1 VLLLLPRRIG
11 LIFLSATSPNKEEF
25 AEWVGRVKR
34 KRVHVLST
42 SKRPVPLTH
51 FLFTCNTA
59 DMSLL
64 MDGAAIDV
72 ADSEGWKGGNYKLL
86 SEKLAVMRDRN
97 KRKGGGGGGGAHPN
111 AASHGGGYGHSSG
124 GGGGGA
130 AGKMGG
136 GATRQEKQTW
146 VQLVTL
152 LQEKTLLPAIIFC
165 FSKKKCEEV
174 AFTGMASVLLTTAR
188 ERGVI
193 TAFFDSALHR
203 LSPID
208 RVLPQITRLKS
219 LLVRGIGV
227 HHSGLLPMMKECVE
241 LLFARGLIKLLVV
254 TETFAMGIS
263 MPTRAVIFNG
273 IRKHD
278 GERWR
283 ELTAGEYTQMAGRSG
298 RRGLDTRGVVIIMA
312 WGDYLSEQSVL
323 RDMMMGKP
331 TSLRSQFRLTC
342 NMILNVMRTDLPV
355 TSMMARSYAEF
366 GSQRALGGRDVAALL
381 TEASSHLKGLEALA
395 LQEVCIRRDAGA
407 DEEGRA
413 LLALQQAGAA
423 AKDGAKAAA
432 GLNVAWAF
440 GESGKHAIRDVEDAA
455 SGVAGGGKGGS
466 GGGSAAANAMSLAA
480 AFGGVYNTPAAEAY
494 LGTIDSMRRRHL
506 SVLRDVLSRGAQQ
519 PYAPKLLQALLPVG
533 RIVVLDKLAVPVP
546 DPAALVSRLQPAAA
560 AAAAPGAAGAGAA
573 SAAAAQAAPA
583 VSGSVTLWGIPAV
596 VLWADPP
603 QPAAAAAAAAVYTSL
618 TSSSSGG
625 SAKDGGSGGTAA
637 SAAAAA
643 SNELMLTVL
652 AIAPAGYVH
661 ASEAPQVFPAPAPAF
676 DAAFGGAGPGGA
688 SGSSDGSAGG
698 GLRPMRRKDDD
709 DLDSLMMGSR
719 GARGGKGGRGGAAA
733 GRGGAGA
740 SAVGGSSS
748 SGGGFGGGL
757 ASSVP
762 SMPGLTPVDRAA
774 YLQLYHPVNVS
785 GGPVDA
791 RASDISDLRTLIV
804 TQVPLSQLCY
814 ASELT
819 VNMGNLGAG
828 GERIP
833 SLVTR
838 PALQG
843 RTASLQA
850 LERLAQGAWEALFMA
865 SGTDAAD
872 KSVITEFLGAYL
884 RSNTSGAT
892 AAGSAAAAL
901 GEAAVGTAAASSAA
915 SPADVA
921 SDTSTADSGGAPGAE
936 TAESAPAASAIVP
949 KRAAAPAPPRAPAG
963 GAAASSPAPPPQP
976 LQLAL
981 HLEFGHAYGL
991 PVLSPFSAIRLPDA
1005 PVELVE
1011 MQSTVEALAAKLGSI
1026 KCTGCERLKRQLRA
1040 TRAVRRF
1047 RALLMHVR
1055 RKFSVQAL
1063 ALYPEMRSRFKVLR
1077 KLGYTRR
1084 AKVNLSSAATAGG
1097 GGRGRGRAVAVDG
1110 GAGSG
1115 ASGGAAARA
1124 GGDDE
1129 DEEDGGDASAEGS
1142 AALAL
1147 LGDASSRLNADVV
1160 ALKGRIAAEVN
1171 TTDEL
1176 LFTEMVFEG
1185 VLGPLSPAEAAALLS
1200 VLVFQDKGAQ
1210 MNTPFPAVS
1219 DDAVAIGLQAAPL
1232 PPAPV
1237 DGAPPPGGIP
1247 GLAPADGGAA
1257 GAGAGAPRFRRGGE
1271 DADDEEDGGAGFGD
1285 GGDDAAAFGG
1295 AGAGAGVDG
1304 DAASLLA
1311 DGTSLGAGAD
1321 AEAEAA
1327 VEMPSTPGAV
1337 VTVRAIPTV
1346 LAKAYYRLQ
1355 EIALAL
1361 ARVQEACGIE
1371 LIPTEYA
1378 RERLNHGLLL
1388 ATYAWAC
1395 GMPFASI
1402 CDLTDVAEGV
1412 IVRTITRL
1420 EETCREC
1427 RNAARVLGDPLL
1439 FRKMEAASAC
1449 IKRDIVFANSL
1460 YLE

>member
-1 VLLLLPRRIG
+1 
-11 LIFLSATSPNKEEF
+11 
-25 AEWVGRVKR
+25 
-34 KRVHVLST
+34 
-42 SKRPVPLTH
+42 
-51 FLFTCNTA
+51 
-59 DMSLL
+59 
-64 MDGAAIDV
+64 
-72 ADSEGWKGGNYKLL
+72 
-86 SEKLAVMRDRN
+86 
-97 KRKGGGGGGGAHPN
+97 
-111 AASHGGGYGHSSG
+111 
-124 GGGGGA
+124 
-130 AGKMGG
+130 
-136 GATRQEKQTW
+136 
-146 VQLVTL
+146 
-152 LQEKTLLPAIIFC
+152 
-165 FSKKKCEEV
+165 
-174 AFTGMASVLLTTAR
+174 
-188 ERGVI
+188 
-193 TAFFDSALHR
+193 
-203 LSPID
+203 
-208 RVLPQITRLKS
+208 
-219 LLVRGIGV
+219 
-227 HHSGLLPMMKECVE
+227 
-241 LLFARGLIKLLVV
+241 
-254 TETFAMGIS
+254 
-263 MPTRAVIFNG
+263 
-273 IRKHD
+273 
-278 GERWR
+278 
-283 ELTAGEYTQMAGRSG
+283 
-298 RRGLDTRGVVIIMA
+298 
-312 WGDYLSEQSVL
+312 
-323 RDMMMGKP
+323 
-331 TSLRSQFRLTC
+331 
-342 NMILNVMRTDLPV
+342 
-355 TSMMARSYAEF
+355 
-366 GSQRALGGRDVAALL
+366 
-381 TEASSHLKGLEALA
+381 
-395 LQEVCIRRDAGA
+395 
-407 DEEGRA
+407 
-413 LLALQQAGAA
+413 
-423 AKDGAKAAA
+423 
-432 GLNVAWAF
+432 
-440 GESGKHAIRDVEDAA
+440 
-455 SGVAGGGKGGS
+455 
-466 GGGSAAANAMSLAA
+466 
-480 AFGGVYNTPAAEAY
+480 
-494 LGTIDSMRRRHL
+494 
-506 SVLRDVLSRGAQQ
+506 
-519 PYAPKLLQALLPVG
+519 
-533 RIVVLDKLAVPVP
+533 
-546 DPAALVSRLQPAAA
+546 
-560 AAAAPGAAGAGAA
+560 
-573 SAAAAQAAPA
+573 
-583 VSGSVTLWGIPAV
+583 
-596 VLWADPP
+596 
-603 QPAAAAAAAAVYTSL
+603 
-618 TSSSSGG
+618 
-625 SAKDGGSGGTAA
+625 
-637 SAAAAA
+637 
-643 SNELMLTVL
+643 
-652 AIAPAGYVH
+652 
-661 ASEAPQVFPAPAPAF
+661 
-676 DAAFGGAGPGGA
+676 
-688 SGSSDGSAGG
+688 
-698 GLRPMRRKDDD
+698 
-709 DLDSLMMGSR
+709 
-719 GARGGKGGRGGAAA
+719 
-733 GRGGAGA
+733 
-740 SAVGGSSS
+740 
-748 SGGGFGGGL
+748 
-757 ASSVP
+757 
-762 SMPGLTPVDRAA
+762 MPGLTPVDRAA

-785 GGPVDA
+785 GGAVDA

-819 VNMGNLGAG
+819 VNMGSLGAG

-843 RTASLQA
+843 RTGSLQA

-884 RSNTSGAT
+884 RGNVSAAP
-892 AAGSAAAAL
+892 AAGSSAAGAEDVS
-901 GEAAVGTAAASSAA
+901 GAA
-915 SPADVA
+915 SPADAA
-921 SDTSTADSGGAPGAE
+921 SEAAASGGAPGAE
-936 TAESAPAASAIVP
+936 IAESTPRRATAPALARPVAAGT
-949 KRAAAPAPPRAPAG
+949 AAATATPT
-963 GAAASSPAPPPQP
+963 PPPQP
-976 LQLAL
+976 VQLSL

-1084 AKVNLSSAATAGG
+1084 AKANLSSAATAGG

-1115 ASGGAAARA
+1115 ASGAAARA

-1129 DEEDGGDASAEGS
+1129 DDEEDGGDASAEGS

-1219 DDAVAIGLQAAPL
+1219 DDAVAIGLQAASL

-1237 DGAPPPGGIP
+1237 DGAPLPGGIP

-1271 DADDEEDGGAGFGD
+1271 DADDEEEGGAGFGD
-1285 GGDDAAAFGG
+1285 GSDDAAAFGG
-1295 AGAGAGVDG
+1295 AGAGAGAESE
-1304 DAASLLA
+1304 AAFLLA
-1311 DGTSLGAGAD
+1311 DGTSLGAGTE

>member
-51 FLFTCNTA
+51 YLFTCNTA

-331 TSLRSQFRLTC
+331 TSLRSQFRLTY

-381 TEASSHLKGLEALA
+381 TEASSYLKGLEALA
-395 LQEVCIRRDAGA
+395 LQEVCIRRDPGA

-455 SGVAGGGKGGS
+455 TGAAGAGKGGS
-466 GGGSAAANAMSLAA
+466 GGSPAANAMSLAA
-480 AFGGVYNTPAAEAY
+480 AFGGVYNTPAADAY
-494 LGTIDSMRRRHL
+494 LGTLDSMRRRHL

-533 RIVVLDKLAVPVP
+533 RIVVLDKLAAPVP
-546 DPAALVSRLQPAAA
+546 DPAALVPRLQPAAA
-560 AAAAPGAAGAGAA
+560 AAAAQGVAGPGAS

-583 VSGSVTLWGIPAV
+583 VTGSVMLWGIPAV

-603 QPAAAAAAAAVYTSL
+603 QPAAAAAAVYTSL
-618 TSSSSGG
+618 TSGSAGG
-625 SAKDGGSGGTAA
+625 SAKDGGSGGTTA

-661 ASEAPQVFPAPAPAF
+661 ASEAPQAFPAPAPAF
-676 DAAFGGAGPGGA
+676 DAAFGGGVSGGA
-688 SGSSDGSAGG
+688 SGGSDGSAGG

-719 GARGGKGGRGGAAA
+719 GARGAKGGSGGKGGAAA

-740 SAVGGSSS
+740 SGGGGSGSGGSFVGGLS
-748 SGGGFGGGL
+748 
-757 ASSVP
+757 SSVP

-774 YLQLYHPVNVS
+774 YLHLYHPVNVS

-884 RSNTSGAT
+884 RGSTSAAT
-892 AAGSAAAAL
+892 AA
-901 GEAAVGTAAASSAA
+901 AA
-915 SPADVA
+915 SPAEAASVGDDVA
-921 SDTSTADSGGAPGAE
+921 AAPTADAASEDSSAESGGGPGTEIAD
-936 TAESAPAASAIVP
+936 SAPVTSALKPAAATAP
-949 KRAAAPAPPRAPAG
+949 ARAAAAAS
-963 GAAASSPAPPPQP
+963 GAATSTLAPPPQP

-1047 RALLMHVR
+1047 RALLTHVR

-1084 AKVNLSSAATAGG
+1084 AKANLSSAATAGG
-1097 GGRGRGRAVAVDG
+1097 GRGRGKAVAVDG
-1110 GAGSG
+1110 GTSSG
-1115 ASGGAAARA
+1115 PSGAAARA
-1124 GGDDE
+1124 GGDEED
-1129 DEEDGGDASAEGS
+1129 DEEDGGNASAEGS

-1237 DGAPPPGGIP
+1237 DGAPPLGGIP

-1257 GAGAGAPRFRRGGE
+1257 GVGTGAGAGAPRFRRGGE
-1271 DADDEEDGGAGFGD
+1271 DADDEDEGGAGSGD
-1285 GGDDAAAFGG
+1285 GGNDAAVFGG
-1295 AGAGAGVDG
+1295 AGAGVESE
-1304 DAASLLA
+1304 AASLLA
-1311 DGTSLGAGAD
+1311 DGTSVGAGAGTD